1 LSEAAN
7 PYAPPKAVVEVAV
20 EAPPIE
26 LASRAARF
34 GAAVV
39 DSLILFGALLFGG
52 IIHPAAAV
60 VGVLAVGGLNLW
72 TLHRHRASLGKCS
85 LGLRIV
91 RSDGSEAE
99 FWRIVLLRSL
109 PVTVIGAIPY
119 LGLLTV
125 VDALFIFGSARRCV
139 HDYAADTVVVDG
151 K

>member
-1 LSEAAN
+1 
-7 PYAPPKAVVEVAV
+7 VV

-39 DSLILFGALLFGG
+39 DGLILFGAVLFGG
-52 IIHPAAAV
+52 IMHPFAAL
-60 VGVLAVGGLNLW
+60 VGVLAVAGINLW

-91 RSDGSEAE
+91 RADGSEAE
-99 FWRIVLLRSL
+99 LWRIVLLRWL
-109 PVTVIGAIPY
+109 PVTVIGVIPY
-119 LGLLTV
+119 LGVLTL

-139 HDYAADTVVVDG
+139 HDYAADTVVVDT